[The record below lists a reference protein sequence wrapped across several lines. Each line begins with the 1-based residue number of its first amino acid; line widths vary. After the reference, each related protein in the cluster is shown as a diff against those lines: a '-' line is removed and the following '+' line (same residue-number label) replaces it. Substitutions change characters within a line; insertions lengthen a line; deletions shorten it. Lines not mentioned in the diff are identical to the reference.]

1 MEVMSSMAT
10 TLNHHDVSAR
20 SRMGLVELLVLEV
33 SVPIHILLETQLS
46 WYVAQALLEWVECCQ
61 GSVTNLKQFL
71 TRFIDFSKAACS
83 II

>member
-1 MEVMSSMAT
+1 MSSMAT
-10 TLNHHDVSAR
+10 TLNHHYVSAR
-20 SRMGLVELLVLEV
+20 SRMGLVEL
-33 SVPIHILLETQLS
+33 SVPIHSLLETQLS